1 MQRMTYTVI
10 SPGVAFTLLPENIV
24 IRKFLMVNNDVRV
37 YYEID
42 SLTSTELTVP
52 YKFMVV
58 GTGSEKISDDM
69 QYLGTV
75 QGDMFAW
82 HIYIRR
88 DS

>member
-1 MQRMTYTVI
+1 MTYTVI
-10 SPGVAFTLLPENIV
+10 SPDVAFTMLPENIV
-24 IRKFLMVNNDVRV
+24 IRKFLMVNNDVHV

-58 GTGSEKISDDM
+58 GTGSERISDDM

-75 QGDMFAW
+75 QGSTFVW

>member
-10 SPGVAFTLLPENIV
+10 YPDVTFTMLPENIA
-24 IRKFLMVNNDVRV
+24 IRKFLTVNDDVHV

-75 QGDMFAW
+75 QGSTFVW

>member
-1 MQRMTYTVI
+1 MKRMVYTTIYPDV
-10 SPGVAFTLLPENIV
+10 TLTMLPENIV
-24 IRKFLMVNNDVRV
+24 IRKFLVVNNDVHV

-52 YKFMVV
+52 YKFMIV
-58 GTGSEKISDDM
+58 GTGSERISDDM

-75 QGDMFAW
+75 QGSTFVW

>member
-1 MQRMTYTVI
+1 MKRMVYTTI
-10 SPGVAFTLLPENIV
+10 YPGVTLTMLPENIV
-24 IRKFLMVNNDVRV
+24 IRKFLMVNDDVHV

-52 YKFMVV
+52 YKFMIV
-58 GTGSEKISDDM
+58 GTEDEKISDDM

-75 QGDMFAW
+75 QGSMFVW